1 MSGYRPLRALPL
13 MGRTGRPA
21 SFVGPSAFFGIV
33 AAVLCLGALP
43 AQQPSASSPDSA
55 ENWTVTVGKSL
66 MVDSP
71 LPVKRISVADGALAD
86 AVAVAPKEVL
96 INGKAPGETSVIVW
110 QENGA
115 RLIYNL
121 TVRVSP
127 ARVDAIR
134 QQIALEFPEDDI
146 TIASDNNGAVFVRG
160 TVKDVTDA
168 ARVAAIAA
176 TLGKVVNLLHVEV
189 PPVEAQIAVKVRF
202 CNVDRTVSRSLSLD
216 LASGALN
223 QTTAIGVDQPIS
235 TNGAQTF
242 SLSEAVNIFLFR
254 HDLNLGVALQ
264 ALASKNLLEMLA
276 EPTVPAIN
284 GKAASFVAGGE
295 FPFPVV
301 QPGSNGSSSVITI
314 AWREYGIRLNFLPL
328 ITPRG
333 TIRLHVAPEV
343 SSLDYTHAVSVGGTT
358 VPALSTRKVQTEI
371 ELESG
376 QSFVIAGLLDNQ
388 TTENLSKVP
397 GIGDIPIIGKLFQS
411 KTISRSNSELLVIVT
426 PEIVRPIPAGQPAPD
441 LNFPQTFLPDNTTT
455 PLRHPGMDK
464 TGPVPVTPLS
474 KTVPLEQ
481 LLQPEKQEYAAPAA
495 TPAANA
501 PAPSTS
507 QAAPSAP
514 DAGEI
519 QK

>member
-1 MSGYRPLRALPL
+1 
-13 MGRTGRPA
+13 
-21 SFVGPSAFFGIV
+21 
-33 AAVLCLGALP
+33 
-43 AQQPSASSPDSA
+43 
-55 ENWTVTVGKSL
+55 
-66 MVDSP
+66 
-71 LPVKRISVADGALAD
+71 
-86 AVAVAPKEVL
+86 
-96 INGKAPGETSVIVW
+96 
-110 QENGA
+110 
-115 RLIYNL
+115 
-121 TVRVSP
+121 
-127 ARVDAIR
+127 
-134 QQIALEFPEDDI
+134 
-146 TIASDNNGAVFVRG
+146 
-160 TVKDVTDA
+160 
-168 ARVAAIAA
+168 
-176 TLGKVVNLLHVEV
+176 
-189 PPVEAQIAVKVRF
+189 
-202 CNVDRTVSRSLSLD
+202 
-216 LASGALN
+216 
-223 QTTAIGVDQPIS
+223 
-235 TNGAQTF
+235 
-242 SLSEAVNIFLFR
+242 
-254 HDLNLGVALQ
+254 
-264 ALASKNLLEMLA
+264 
-276 EPTVPAIN
+276 
-284 GKAASFVAGGE
+284 
-295 FPFPVV
+295 
-301 QPGSNGSSSVITI
+301 
-314 AWREYGIRLNFLPL
+314 
-328 ITPRG
+328 
-333 TIRLHVAPEV
+333 VAPEV

-464 TGPVPVTPLS
+464 TSPVPVTPLS

-501 PAPSTS
+501 PAPSTP